1 MSTAKFSNTDNS
13 SSQANNNISTGQ
25 QQFNLQYQIF
35 AENLASH
42 SVTVLD
48 YLALHLPQLSPTELD
63 NWLKPLQIKLDNQ
76 RADSSD
82 YVCDGQTLS
91 ILILNHFEQKI
102 NRGWQLLWQN
112 DEIMAIYK
120 PAPLAVSRTTRN
132 LYDTLIGL
140 IRRQTPYYA
149 AQLLHRL
156 DIETS
161 GIILLTKDQASDR
174 KWKKQLQQIIQAKV
188 YHAIVTGTPDWEDLV
203 CENELAER
211 LDSSIRCKMYVVDE
225 QQPRANYIKP
235 KLSKTQFKLLKT
247 QGQYSLI
254 ECRLFTG
261 RKHQI
266 RAQLADLGL
275 PIVGDKIYSHA
286 GKFFLKRLEKKRG
299 LSSADHL
306 ELGSENHLL
315 RAVRLD
321 LRLTEN
327 SPLIRIESPS
337 FNLDLRANILF

>member
-1 MSTAKFSNTDNS
+1 MSTAIVSSNIHD
-13 SSQANNNISTGQ
+13 SSQPSTNQ

-35 AENLASH
+35 AENLAPH
-42 SVTVLD
+42 PITVLD
-48 YLALHLPQLSPTELD
+48 YLALHLPLLSTTELES
-63 NWLKPLQIKLDNQ
+63 WLKPLQIKLDDQ
-76 RADSSD
+76 LADSSD
-82 YVCDGQTLS
+82 HVCSGQTLS

-102 NRGWQLLWQN
+102 NRRWQLLWQN
-112 DEIMAIYK
+112 NEIMAIYK

-174 KWKKQLQQIIQAKV
+174 KWKKQLPQIIQAKV
-188 YHAIVTGTPDWEDLV
+188 YHAIITGTPDWEELV

-225 QQPRANYIKP
+225 QQPRANYRKP

-254 ECRLFTG
+254 ECQLFTG

-266 RAQLADLGL
+266 RAQLAHLGL
-275 PIVGDKIYSHA
+275 PIVGDKIYSHD
-286 GKFFLKRLEKKRG
+286 GKFFLKRLEKELG
-299 LSSADHL
+299 LSSTDHL

-321 LRLTEN
+321 LRLTAD
-327 SPLIRIESPS
+327 SQLIRIESPS
-337 FNLDLRANILF
+337 FNLDLSANILS